1 MTHKRFT
8 PPRWLT
14 SLVKDERGTTVIE
27 TAIVAP
33 VLVAMALGSY
43 DVSQM
48 IARQHELQSG
58 AADVEAIVFA
68 VSSGTATDTVKIK
81 QVLMASLGL
90 TTSQVVVAKVYR
102 CGTTTTLV
110 TSSSRCATGSKVST
124 YVKVSFTDRYSPIW
138 TDFGVGAPL
147 DYNVVRTVQVG

>member
-1 MTHKRFT
+1 MTRLRF
-8 PPRWLT
+8 PPLRWLS
-14 SLVKDERGTTVIE
+14 SLVKDECGTTVIE

-58 AADVEAIVFA
+58 AADVETIVFA
-68 VSSGTATDTVKIK
+68 VSSGTATDTIKIK
-81 QVLMASLGL
+81 QVLVASLGL
-90 TTSQVVVAKVYR
+90 TTSQVTVAKVYR
-102 CGTTTTLV
+102 CGTTTALV
-110 TSSSRCATGSKVST
+110 TSSSSCASGTKVST
-124 YVKVSFTDRYSPIW
+124 YVRVSFSDRYSPIW

>member
-1 MTHKRFT
+1 MTRLGFT
-8 PPRWLT
+8 PLR
-14 SLVKDERGTTVIE
+14 SLASLAKDERGTTVIE

-33 VLVAMALGSY
+33 VLVLMALGSY

-58 AADVEAIVFA
+58 AADVEGIIFA
-68 VSSGTATDTVKIK
+68 VASGTATDTIKIK
-81 QVLMASLGL
+81 QVLVASLGL
-90 TTSQVVVAKVYR
+90 TTSQVTVAKVYR
-102 CGTTTTLV
+102 CGTTTALV
-110 TSSSRCATGSKVST
+110 TSSSSCATGTKVST

>member
-58 AADVEAIVFA
+58 ASDVEAIVFA
-68 VSSGTATDTVKIK
+68 VSTGTATDTVKIK

-102 CGTTTTLV
+102 CGTTTALV
-110 TSSSRCATGSKVST
+110 TSSSSCATGSKVST
-124 YVKVSFTDRYSPIW
+124 YVQVSFTDRYSPIW